1 MNNSFEYITS
11 LEYRLKAA
19 NSKIAAFESGE
30 KYIQMKAEYEKEIC
44 RLLKRIVELEK
55 AIAREHANAVDNRN
69 KWFQVMEDV
78 QKECQK
84 EIARLS
90 KALKDMEKRALQAE
104 KDLDDAKDKITSQRH
119 EIYRLGTELEEE
131 KGKNLKLTAQL
142 HHDYEN
148 SSIPSSMTITKK
160 KIPNGREKTGK
171 KPGAQPGY
179 KGHGR
184 KKQVPTAT
192 ILLPAPQEVIEDP
205 DFRKTKKTIVK
216 QLVKIRMDLD
226 VTEYR
231 ADVYYN
237 SKTGERIHAP
247 FPEGVTD
254 DVNYDGSIK
263 AFLFLL
269 NNDCCVSI
277 DKSRRFLSDLT
288 DGKLNISKG
297 MINKLSKE
305 FSKKTKQEQKETFS
319 RILMSPVQHT
329 DCTNAKENGNNA
341 YVFVC
346 ATPGGETLYFAR
358 RNKGHEGVKGTP
370 VEDYQGVLVHD
381 HEKTFYKY
389 GSNHQECLAHV
400 ERYLKDSMENEP
412 ERTWSRQMR
421 ALVQEMIHYRNEL
434 APDAPCDES
443 KISDFEK
450 RYTEILDIAK
460 EEYDYVP
467 ASKYYRDGYNLFLRM
482 REYMENHL
490 LFLHDL
496 RVPTTNNEAERLLRN
511 YKRKQRQ
518 AVSFRSFDSID
529 YLCQCMSMLVMM
541 RKKENINVFDKV
553 SQIFG

>member
-78 QKECQK
+78 QKECQR

-171 KPGAQPGY
+171 KPGAQPGH

-226 VTEYR
+226 VT
-231 ADVYYN
+231 
-237 SKTGERIHAP
+237 
-247 FPEGVTD
+247 
-254 DVNYDGSIK
+254 
-263 AFLFLL
+263 
-269 NNDCCVSI
+269 
-277 DKSRRFLSDLT
+277 
-288 DGKLNISKG
+288 
-297 MINKLSKE
+297 
-305 FSKKTKQEQKETFS
+305 
-319 RILMSPVQHT
+319 
-329 DCTNAKENGNNA
+329 
-341 YVFVC
+341 
-346 ATPGGETLYFAR
+346 
-358 RNKGHEGVKGTP
+358 
-370 VEDYQGVLVHD
+370 
-381 HEKTFYKY
+381 
-389 GSNHQECLAHV
+389 
-400 ERYLKDSMENEP
+400 
-412 ERTWSRQMR
+412 
-421 ALVQEMIHYRNEL
+421 
-434 APDAPCDES
+434 
-443 KISDFEK
+443 
-450 RYTEILDIAK
+450 
-460 EEYDYVP
+460 
-467 ASKYYRDGYNLFLRM
+467 
-482 REYMENHL
+482 
-490 LFLHDL
+490 
-496 RVPTTNNEAERLLRN
+496 
-511 YKRKQRQ
+511 
-518 AVSFRSFDSID
+518 
-529 YLCQCMSMLVMM
+529 
-541 RKKENINVFDKV
+541 
-553 SQIFG
+553 